1 MSAPR
6 AYPGLG
12 GTVQHHGIV
21 IDRDGDQDQANKI
34 KVRDPARHGSGVSDD
49 DLAYLTVQI
58 PPTGGDQC
66 ITPTTPDVGSMVTA
80 LGTTGDPNM
89 IVDAQAGSEVA
100 SGGGTPG
107 NSGLIAAEY
116 AGQSFA
122 GGQNARNKPPNVKE
136 QKEKGALIRK
146 IEEQGEHY
154 LDLLKGIPTHG
165 AIAPLAGMKL
175 PKVSNIPTAIQE
187 FSSLINGG
195 MMSQIQSMAMSVG
208 GMLSKLSSSSDHM
221 NTITK
226 DMPPNIQQ
234 AFKSMVGLSQTVQ
247 VADAPGTITGTRVH
261 EETFLTNAAGLIG
274 QAKTISDLVHAMET
288 MMYDT
293 SLHGHDKLDD
303 ITIETE
309 TAFGNTQLIIRAN
322 GYMLHAKS
330 NTTQNNEST
339 FSNSM
344 GNASSYPNVDSKALF
359 GKAFETI
366 MKMIKR
372 LPTESQKDVKKTLEA
387 TNTEENPQQNDKFN
401 KAVMGIKDM
410 LPLSLDKFK

>member
-6 AYPGLG
+6 EYPGLG

-49 DLAYLTVQI
+49 DLAYLTIQI

-66 ITPTTPDVGSMVTA
+66 ITPTPPDVGSMVTA
-80 LGTTGDPNM
+80 VGTTGDPNM

-100 SGGGTPG
+100 SGEGTPG
-107 NSGLIAAEY
+107 NSGLLSA
-116 AGQSFA
+116 F
-122 GGQNARNKPPNVKE
+122 GGQGSDGQNPRSKPPNVKE
-136 QKEKGALIRK
+136 EKVKGALIRK

-175 PKVSNIPTAIQE
+175 PKVGNIPTAIQE

-208 GMLSKLSSSSDHM
+208 QMMSKLSSSSEHM

-234 AFKSMVGLSQTVQ
+234 AFKSIAGLSQSVQ
-247 VADAPGTITGTRVH
+247 VADAAGTITGTRVH
-261 EETFLTNAAGLIG
+261 EETFLKNAAGLIG

-309 TAFGNTQLIIRAN
+309 TAFGNTQLYIRAN
-322 GYMLHAKS
+322 GHMVHAKS
-330 NTTQNNEST
+330 NTTMNAESS

-344 GNASSYPNVDSKALF
+344 GSGSSFPNVDSKPLF

-372 LPTESQKDVKKTLEA
+372 LPTQSQKDVKKTLEA
-387 TNTEENPQQNDKFN
+387 TNSDESPQKNDKFN

-410 LPLSLDKFK
+410 LPLAMDKFK